1 MARSPSLRDDE
12 LSDRLAEVFR
22 SAGYG
27 GASLGALSEAAGLR
41 RASLYHRFPDGKVQ
55 MAEAV
60 LERVERLFVH
70 ALRPMGEEPDV
81 RTGITRSALLIG
93 ELYGGGLLSCVM
105 DSMTLGGV
113 PEPVRR
119 RAAEIAE
126 VWISTMADAATREGR
141 APASARAA
149 AEDAFALM
157 EGGLVHGRLF
167 GDSGPFRRAL
177 TRLPDLLLDRRTD

>member
-1 MARSPSLRDDE
+1 MARPPSVRDDD

-22 SAGYG
+22 EAGYE

-60 LERVERLFVH
+60 LERVERLFAH
-70 ALRPMGEEPDV
+70 ALQPMREDPDV
-81 RTGITRSALLIG
+81 RAGITRSARLIDG
-93 ELYGGGLLSCVM
+93 LYGGGLLSCVM

-113 PEPVRR
+113 PETVRQ

-126 VWISTMADAATREGR
+126 SWISTMADAARRGGR
-141 APASARAA
+141 SRSAARTS
-149 AEDAFALM
+149 AEDAFALV

-167 GDSGPFRRAL
+167 GDSGPFQRAL
-177 TRLPDLLLDRRTD
+177 TRLPDLLLG